1 MFIRKILIKDE
12 RKLLIAMQL
21 ASAVLLCCDSF
32 AWGYRGSA
40 GEQRYRKRNRSGNY
54 PSTEIDC
61 EKKKSLIN
69 QKLYDKMSIQKA
81 LSYGFFDFYHRRI
94 TL

>member
-1 MFIRKILIKDE
+1 MYVYQKNSDKDE

-32 AWGYRGSA
+32 AWG
-40 GEQRYRKRNRSGNY
+40 EQRYRKRNRSGNY

-61 EKKKSLIN
+61 EKKK
-69 QKLYDKMSIQKA
+69 KFDKPKA
-81 LSYGFFDFYHRRI
+81 V
-94 TL
+94 

>member
-1 MFIRKILIKDE
+1 MLITALCMFIRKNSDKDQ

-21 ASAVLLCCDSF
+21 ASAVLLCGEAF

-54 PSTEIDC
+54 PSTAIDC
-61 EKKKSLIN
+61 EKKK
-69 QKLYDKMSIQKA
+69 KFDKPKA
-81 LSYGFFDFYHRRI
+81 V
-94 TL
+94 

>member
-1 MFIRKILIKDE
+1 
-12 RKLLIAMQL
+12 MQL

-54 PSTEIDC
+54 PSTAIDC
-61 EKKKSLIN
+61 EKKK
-69 QKLYDKMSIQKA
+69 KFDKPKA
-81 LSYGFFDFYHRRI
+81 V
-94 TL
+94 

>member
-1 MFIRKILIKDE
+1 MLNPYFLLITALCMFIRKNSDKDQ

-21 ASAVLLCCDSF
+21 ASAVLLCSDSF
-32 AWGYRGSA
+32 TWGYRGSA

-61 EKKKSLIN
+61 EKKK
-69 QKLYDKMSIQKA
+69 KFDKPKA
-81 LSYGFFDFYHRRI
+81 V
-94 TL
+94 